1 MPRLLCIVTFL
12 VCQEHLG
19 NCMDSLNI
27 GELSPTMHPPRNMS
41 LNVKDD
47 DTTGRQAWILHL
59 MLAKK
64 RNRRTKRFET
74 GYVAPAPCIYNC
86 GRCPGGEV
94 WSPFTKRCVGRRFF
108 M

>member
-12 VCQEHLG
+12 VCQEHLS
-19 NCMDSLNI
+19 NSIDSLKL
-27 GELSPTMHPPRNMS
+27 EDLSPTRHPPRNMS
-41 LNVKDD
+41 MNVKDD
-47 DTTGRQAWILHL
+47 DTTGRQAWILQL
-59 MLAKK
+59 MVAKK
-64 RNRRTKRFET
+64 RSRRTRRFET

-94 WSPFTKRCVGRRFF
+94 WSPFTKTCVGRRFF